1 MNEEIIFDTMFTEGE
16 YLALPSDVQNEC
28 VKVACYS
35 SGQAGM
41 RVRCVDGTNGKVV
54 WRGAHLYPYLLTG
67 NKNWYAH
74 RSQHPARM
82 SASEFVVRGALD
94 ERVERIEI
102 TDRAFIDILT
112 WIDTDEGR
120 AAGQYGWLKVN
131 GNTQLQVGFHHALPG
146 WANHSVGTYYTKKLT
161 MVKPYMADTSL
172 E

>member
-1 MNEEIIFDTMFTEGE
+1 MNDEIIFDTMFTGDE

-82 SASEFVVRGALD
+82 SASGFVVRGPLDALWIELQTSPQRPRYVTRD
-94 ERVERIEI
+94 HRPENALVGTGSVDIFIWQDTLDNMNKMIDVENIV
-102 TDRAFIDILT
+102 ANKL
-112 WIDTDEGR
+112 
-120 AAGQYGWLKVN
+120 
-131 GNTQLQVGFHHALPG
+131 TQLKERLMP
-146 WANHSVGTYYTKKLT
+146 L
-161 MVKPYMADTSL
+161 
-172 E
+172 